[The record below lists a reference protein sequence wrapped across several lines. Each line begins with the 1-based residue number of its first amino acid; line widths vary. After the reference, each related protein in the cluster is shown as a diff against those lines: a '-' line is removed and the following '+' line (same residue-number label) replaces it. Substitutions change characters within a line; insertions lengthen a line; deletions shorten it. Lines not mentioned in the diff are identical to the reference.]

1 MKAVLLTLNLLG
13 GMGIFLYGMKIMSD
27 GLQKMAGVKMRQM
40 LSIATTNRFAA
51 TFSGMLVTAI
61 IQASGATT
69 VMVVG
74 FTSAGL
80 LTLTQALGVIFGA
93 NIGTT
98 MTAWVVSLFGF
109 KMKIS
114 LFALPVIAIGFF
126 SQFLPSKWVAVRR
139 IGEAAIGFGLLFL
152 GLDIMKNTIPADF
165 AQNPFVVNWLSKL
178 TPDTALSLI
187 AIILTGSILTVILQS
202 SSAVMAMTLT
212 CAAAG
217 IINFPTACAL
227 VLGENIGTTITANFA
242 AIGASKN
249 ARRAALGHFLF
260 NFLGVL
266 WVSLI
271 FNHFV
276 HFIDWLIPGNPGDM
290 NPESLSSVLPY
301 HISAFHTVFNILNTL
316 IMLAF
321 LKQLAKL
328 TLFIIPKSKREDKHS
343 DTELL
348 YLNPRFVT
356 ETPELAIV
364 TARKEVERM
373 VKFVSK
379 LVDKLIYAIKTD
391 DDKLFERLIADAKE
405 LEHTTDVLE
414 HKINSYLTQMTHGNL
429 SRHAIAQT
437 MILIDLTN
445 SIEGMGDCGEKIAR
459 ILEKFRYTDPISFT
473 EKDLENMELIA
484 KKTKENIKHA
494 LTTLAYFPNISSQ
507 DKEQA
512 AKLFETAAKK
522 EDALNAMRKELRAER
537 NERISQGLLKATPSS
552 ITAYGDILNN
562 FERMG
567 DYAVRVSES
576 VLRVKVGAMEDRNPL
591 AGLPSPTDQQ
601 PIA

>member
-13 GMGIFLYGMKIMSD
+13 GLAIFLYGMKLMSD

-51 TFSGMLVTAI
+51 TFSGMLVTSI
-61 IQASGATT
+61 IQSSSATT

-80 LTLTQALGVIFGA
+80 LTLYQALGVIFGA

-98 MTAWVVSLFGF
+98 MTAWIVSLFGF
-109 KMKIS
+109 KMQIS

-126 SQFLPSKWVAVRR
+126 SQFLPSKWVAIRR

-187 AIILTGSILTVILQS
+187 AIILTGAILTVILQS
-202 SSAVMAMTLT
+202 SSAVMAMVLT

-227 VLGENIGTTITANFA
+227 VLGENIGTTITANLA

-249 ARRAALGHFLF
+249 ARRAAVGHFLF
-260 NFLGVL
+260 NFLGVI
-266 WVSLI
+266 WVGLI
-271 FNHFV
+271 FK
-276 HFIDWLIPGNPGDM
+276 HFIALVDWFIPGAPYGTDTEILN
-290 NPESLSSVLPY
+290 SVLPY
-301 HISAFHTVFNILNTL
+301 HISAFHTVFNILNTM

-328 TLFIIPKSKREDKHS
+328 TMIIIPKSKREDKHS
-343 DTELL
+343 DTELV
-348 YLNPRFVT
+348 YLATHFNQ
-356 ETPELAIV
+356 TPELAIV

-373 VKFVSK
+373 MKFVSK

-391 DDKLFERLIADAKE
+391 DEKLFERLIADAKE
-405 LEHTTDVLE
+405 MEHTTDVLE
-414 HKINSYLTQMTHGNL
+414 HKINTYLTQMTHGNL

-437 MILIDLTN
+437 VALIDLTN

-459 ILEKFRYTDPISFT
+459 ILEKFCHTNPACFT

-484 KKTKENIKHA
+484 KQTKNNIKHA
-494 LTTLAYFPNISSQ
+494 RLTVAQFPNIATQ
-507 DKEQA
+507 DKDHA
-512 AKLFETAAKK
+512 AKLFETAVKNEEK
-522 EDALNAMRKELRAER
+522 LNAMRKELRSER
-537 NERISQGLLKATPSS
+537 NERISSGELKASPSS
-552 ITAYGDILNN
+552 ITAYGDVLNN

-567 DYAVRVSES
+567 DYAMRVTES
-576 VLRVKVGAMEDRNPL
+576 VLRTKIAGVDEKNPVS
-591 AGLPSPTDQQ
+591 GMPTPTNNE